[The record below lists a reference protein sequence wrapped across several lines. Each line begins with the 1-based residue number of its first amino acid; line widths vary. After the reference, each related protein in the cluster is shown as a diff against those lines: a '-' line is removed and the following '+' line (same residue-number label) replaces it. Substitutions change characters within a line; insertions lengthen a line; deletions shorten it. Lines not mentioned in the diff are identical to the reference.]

1 MFFPAMLLLGA
12 ALAAEY
18 TAAASG
24 ATQTAAGR
32 YGAGIGFFN
41 LLRIAAAG
49 AGPALVAIVL
59 QQEATAYAQIFAI
72 ACALTLAGFA
82 YSITVERRQV
92 IAKPT

>member
-1 MFFPAMLLLGA
+1 MVLLGA
-12 ALAAEY
+12 ALAAQY
-18 TAAASG
+18 TAGASG

-41 LLRIAAAG
+41 LLRIAGAA

-59 QQEATAYAQIFAI
+59 QQDAAAYAQIFAI
-72 ACALTLAGFA
+72 SGVLVLAGFA
-82 YSITVERRQV
+82 FTLAVERRQV